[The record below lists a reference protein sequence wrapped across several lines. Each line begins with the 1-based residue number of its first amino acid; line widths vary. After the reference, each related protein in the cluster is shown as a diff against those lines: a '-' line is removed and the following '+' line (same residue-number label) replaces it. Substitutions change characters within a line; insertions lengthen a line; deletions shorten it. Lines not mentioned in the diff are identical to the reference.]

1 VDGSGVVVMVLVVKD
16 RDGGDGGES
25 GSGEWQ
31 IPTNGMDSPSNI
43 GHEIRRPYIKSVT
56 KVEPKDGRRLT
67 ERGSVVEGVRKG
79 E

>member
-31 IPTNGMDSPSNI
+31 IPTNGMDSPPTSAM
-43 GHEIRRPYIKSVT
+43 RSDAPTSKA
-56 KVEPKDGRRLT
+56 
-67 ERGSVVEGVRKG
+67 
-79 E
+79 